1 VTNPMT
7 PDDFL
12 AACGDAL
19 VFEWSDEGQCFIA
32 SAPDLLPDA
41 WTMGATRAEAAC
53 MGEEAIAS
61 VLPSFANAGV
71 PAPESRLAAPVD
83 ELDRAAAAT

>member
-1 VTNPMT
+1 
-7 PDDFL
+7 
-12 AACGDAL
+12 
-19 VFEWSDEGQCFIA
+19 
-32 SAPDLLPDA
+32 
-41 WTMGATRAEAAC
+41 